1 VPQSEIESLPV
12 VVIGAGP
19 VGLAAAAHLLERG
32 FEPLV
37 LERGD
42 TPAAAIAEWGHVP
55 LFSPWRYV
63 VDRAAE
69 RLLDGTGWARPANE
83 EYPTGA
89 ELREQYLLPLA
100 ATPDLRDRIQ
110 LQTEVVAVT
119 RRLRDK
125 LSDTDRTTAPFE
137 LVVRRAGKRERIAAQ
152 AVIDAS
158 GTYASPN
165 PVGSSGLAAEGELE
179 LADRIAYGIPDVL
192 ADRSRY
198 AGKRVLVVGRGHS
211 AMNALEALVALH
223 QEEPTTRIVW
233 AVRRRQDDD
242 RLFGGGEN
250 DALPARGALG
260 RRVQALV
267 DEGVIEL
274 ATGVQIDALEETAD
288 GIVVH
293 HGDQTLGPVDE
304 IVACTGFRPDLDML
318 REIRIEL
325 DPTVEAP
332 TRLAPMIDP
341 NVHSCGTVRPHG
353 ALELSHP
360 DRGFYIAGMKSYGR
374 APTFLLLTGYEQVRS
389 ITAAIAGDWEGAAR
403 VELELPETGVC
414 NGPGTREEPVA
425 EVAVVAG
432 GGCCA

>member
-1 VPQSEIESLPV
+1 M
-12 VVIGAGP
+12 
-19 VGLAAAAHLLERG
+19 
-32 FEPLV
+32 
-37 LERGD
+37 
-42 TPAAAIAEWGHVP
+42 
-55 LFSPWRYV
+55 
-63 VDRAAE
+63 
-69 RLLDGTGWARPANE
+69 
-83 EYPTGA
+83 
-89 ELREQYLLPLA
+89 
-100 ATPDLRDRIQ
+100 
-110 LQTEVVAVT
+110 
-119 RRLRDK
+119 
-125 LSDTDRTTAPFE
+125 
-137 LVVRRAGKRERIAAQ
+137 
-152 AVIDAS
+152 IDAS

-165 PVGSSGLAAEGELE
+165 PLGSSGLPAAGEAE
-179 LADRIAYGIPDVL
+179 LAGRIAYGIPDVL
-192 ADRSRY
+192 ADRERY

-223 QEEPTTRIVW
+223 HDAPTTRIVW
-233 AVRRRQDDD
+233 AVRRRLDDD

-260 RRVQALV
+260 RRVQMLV

-274 ATGVQIDALEETAD
+274 ATGVQIDSLEATPA

-293 HGDQTLGPVDE
+293 HADGTLGPVDE
-304 IVACTGFRPDLDML
+304 IVACTGFRPNLDML
-318 REIRIEL
+318 REIRVEL
-325 DPTVEAP
+325 DPVVEAP

-389 ITAAIAGDWEGAAR
+389 ITAALAGDWEAAAR

-414 NGPGTREEPVA
+414 NGPGTRGTA
-425 EVAVVAG
+425 TATASSQLAVVG